1 MTAPDRRESFP
12 YSRKDIEQALLFLL
26 AQNSEQKR
34 LGIIYSPARVEPDED
49 SLSVEAKERNA
60 NRSFQ
65 RKQWAARIRSVYH
78 TVQFN
83 GDKPSL
89 VIKRNHEGKCFISL
103 KQ

>member
-12 YSRKDIEQALLFLL
+12 YNRKQLEEALLHLL
-26 AQNSEQKR
+26 ENRNNTVA
-34 LGIIYSPARVEPDED
+34 IYYIPAFVEIDED
-49 SLSVEAKERNA
+49 SLSTEAQKRNVE
-60 NRSFQ
+60 RSLK
-65 RKQWAARIRSVYH
+65 RREWAARIRSVYH